1 MKKLLS
7 IGSLAKVI
15 GMPVH
20 TIRFWTDE
28 FEEFIKYEVGKG
40 ERRYYDESAV
50 QTFFKIKK
58 LIHED
63 GIKIKSIKE
72 KKMLLNSS
80 TETFLGKE
88 KLTEAKNILI
98 ELKQLMND

>member
-1 MKKLLS
+1 
-7 IGSLAKVI
+7 
-15 GMPVH
+15 MPVH

-28 FEEFIKYEVGKG
+28 FEEFIRFEIGKG

-50 QTFFKIKK
+50 ATFFKIKK

-72 KKMLLNSS
+72 KKMLLISP
-80 TETFLGKE
+80 KKD
-88 KLTEAKNILI
+88 KLTEVKHILV
-98 ELKQLMND
+98 ELQELMRD

>member
-1 MKKLLS
+1 
-7 IGSLAKVI
+7 
-15 GMPVH
+15 MPVH

-28 FEEFIKYEVGKG
+28 FEEFIRFEIGKG

-50 QTFFKIKK
+50 ATFFKIKK

-72 KKMLLNSS
+72 KKMLLISP
-80 TETFLGKE
+80 KKD
-88 KLTEAKNILI
+88 KLTEVKHII
-98 ELKQLMND
+98 VELQELMRD